1 MDYLYK
7 KMDPQSPDLLS
18 YPSVDAPHYFS
29 NAVSFF
35 TSHAPGMYGVLKSLI
50 GVLVGLSIPISV
62 FLFIAII
69 ITVESLK
76 TIRKKEEEKFS
87 GHVEP
92 AYTEEKVDPELGKRW
107 KKIIEHVDGPNQ
119 NDWKQAIIDADA
131 MLEQLVT
138 KLGYQGQTLGEQLK
152 RTTKGDFKT
161 RDAAW
166 DAHMVRN
173 RIAHD
178 GSAFDINQIEAKRVI
193 GLYRQVFDEFYHIS
207 G

>member
-1 MDYLYK
+1 MY
-7 KMDPQSPDLLS
+7 PQPQGVIT
-18 YPSVDAPHYFS
+18 YPGIDVVHYFS
-29 NAVSFF
+29 NIVSYF
-35 TSHAPGMYGVLKSLI
+35 SGHAPAYYSGLRTLI
-50 GVLVGLSIPISV
+50 GILVGISIPISV
-62 FLFIAII
+62 FLVVAII

-76 TIRKKEEEKFS
+76 SIRRQEEHKFS

-92 AYTEEKVDPELGKRW
+92 AFTDAKVEPKVDPELGKRW
-107 KKIIEHVDGPNQ
+107 KQIMEQVDGPNQ

-138 KLGYQGQTLGEQLK
+138 SLGYQGQTLGEQLK
-152 RTTKGDFKT
+152 RTAKGDFKT

-178 GSAFDINQIEAKRVI
+178 GSLFDINQVEAKRVI
-193 GLYRQVFDEFYHIS
+193 SLYRQVFDEFYHIS